1 MLKSIKYELK
11 PTNGQK
17 HMLNQAFGN
26 CRFVYNWALDK
37 KIKAYQEDKKTLS
50 CFDLTKEL
58 TQLKKKEEYSWLN
71 LAGSQQLQQSISNL
85 DNAFTNFFK
94 AKKGFPNFKSKH
106 NKNSFRIPQSVKV
119 DFESYKFFVPK
130 IGWIKYY
137 KDKPINGTIKFATVS
152 KTPTNRYFVSITFE
166 TNEKPKYG
174 KGAVGVDLGIKDLA
188 ITSDGEIFENQK
200 YLRQNLKKLRVEQR
214 SLQRKFKKG
223 LKEQSNNYYKQ
234 RLRIAKLHEKI
245 ANQRK
250 DLLHKV
256 TTYLATTYETV
267 CIEDLAV
274 KNMVK
279 NHNLALAIND
289 CGWGMFRQMLEYKV
303 KDLRVIGR
311 FAPSSQICNVCGD
324 RNRDLKLSD
333 REWICRNG
341 HVLSRDLNAALNIK
355 KFGLRASTLQHN
367 VSGCAVRVAE
377 PHRL

>member
-1 MLKSIKYELK
+1 MLKSIKYELN

-17 HMLNQAFGN
+17 QMLNQAFGN

-50 CFDLTKEL
+50 CFDLIKEL

-137 KDKPINGTIKFATVS
+137 KDKHIEGEIKFATVS
-152 KTPTNRYFVSITFE
+152 KSTTGRYFVSITFE
-166 TNEKPKYG
+166 SAQPRKTGN
-174 KGAVGVDLGIKDLA
+174 GAVGVDLGIKHLA
-188 ITSDGEIFENQK
+188 ITSDGEFFENQK
-200 YLRQNLKKLRVEQR
+200 YLRQNLNKLKKEQR
-214 SLQRKFKKG
+214 SLSRKFQKG
-223 LKEQSNNYYKQ
+223 KEQSNNYRKQ
-234 RLRIAKLHEKI
+234 RLRVAKLHEKI
-245 ANQRK
+245 SNQRK
-250 DLLHKV
+250 DYLHKL
-256 TTYLATTYETV
+256 TTYLATRYETV

-279 NHNLALAIND
+279 NHNLALSIND

-333 REWICRNG
+333 REWTCSNG
-341 HVLSRDLNAALNIK
+341 HKLNRDHNASLNIK
-355 KFGLRASTLQHN
+355 KFGLRASTLN
-367 VSGCAVRVAE
+367 VKTD
-377 PHRL
+377 H

>member
-1 MLKSIKYELK
+1 MIRAIKYELN

-17 HMLNQAFGN
+17 QMLNQAFGN

-50 CFDLTKEL
+50 CFDLMKEL
-58 TQLKKKEEYSWLN
+58 TSFKKKEGFEWLN
-71 LAGSQQLQQSISNL
+71 LSGSQQLQQSVSNL
-85 DNAFTNFFK
+85 DKAFSNFFR
-94 AKKGFPNFKSKH
+94 AKKGFPKFKSKH
-106 NKNSFRIPQSVKV
+106 SKQSFRIPQDVKINF
-119 DFESYKFFVPK
+119 DEYKFFVPK

-166 TNEKPKYG
+166 SAQPRKTGNG
-174 KGAVGVDLGIKDLA
+174 VVGVDLGIKHLA
-188 ITSDGEIFENQK
+188 ITSDGEFFENPK
-200 YLRQNLKKLRVEQR
+200 YLKQNLNKLKKEQR
-214 SLQRKFKKG
+214 SLSRKFQKG
-223 LKEQSNNYYKQ
+223 KEQSNNYRKQ
-234 RLRIAKLHEKI
+234 RLKVAKIHEKI
-245 ANQRK
+245 SNQRK
-250 DLLHKV
+250 DYLHKL

-267 CIEDLAV
+267 CIEDLSV
-274 KNMVK
+274 GKMVK
-279 NHNLALAIND
+279 NHNLALSIND

-333 REWICRNG
+333 RDWVCSNG
-341 HVLSRDLNAALNIK
+341 HQLNRDLNAALNIK

-367 VSGCAVRVAE
+367 VSGYAVRVAE
-377 PHRL
+377 PH

>member
-1 MLKSIKYELK
+1 MLKSIKYELN

-17 HMLNQAFGN
+17 QMLNQAFGN

-37 KIKAYQEDKKTLS
+37 KIKAYSKDKTFLS
-50 CFDLTKEL
+50 CFDLIKEL

-166 TNEKPKYG
+166 SAQPRKTGNG
-174 KGAVGVDLGIKDLA
+174 VVGVDLGIKHLA
-188 ITSDGEIFENQK
+188 ITSDGEFFENQK
-200 YLRQNLKKLRVEQR
+200 YLRQNLNKLKKEQR
-214 SLQRKFKKG
+214 SLSRKFQKG
-223 LKEQSNNYYKQ
+223 KEQSNNYRKQ
-234 RLRIAKLHEKI
+234 RLKVAKIHEKI
-245 ANQRK
+245 SNQRK
-250 DLLHKV
+250 DYLHKL

-279 NHNLALAIND
+279 NHNLALSIND
-289 CGWGMFRQMLEYKV
+289 CGWGMFRQFIEYKV
-303 KDLRVIGR
+303 RDLRVIGR
-311 FAPSSQICNVCGD
+311 LEPSSQICNVCGD

-333 REWICRNG
+333 RDWVCSNG
-341 HVLSRDLNAALNIK
+341 HQLNRDLNAALNIK

-377 PHRL
+377 PHLL

>member
-1 MLKSIKYELK
+1 MLKSIKYELN

-17 HMLNQAFGN
+17 QMLNQAFGN

-37 KIKAYQEDKKTLS
+37 KIKAYSKDKTFLS
-50 CFDLTKEL
+50 CFDLIKEL

-71 LAGSQQLQQSISNL
+71 LAGSQQLQQSISNI

-166 TNEKPKYG
+166 SAQPRKTGNG
-174 KGAVGVDLGIKDLA
+174 VVGVDLGIKHLA
-188 ITSDGEIFENQK
+188 ITSDGEFFENPK
-200 YLRQNLKKLRVEQR
+200 YLKQNLNKLKKEQR
-214 SLQRKFKKG
+214 SLSRKFQKG
-223 LKEQSNNYYKQ
+223 KEQSNNYRKQ
-234 RLRIAKLHEKI
+234 RLRVAKLHEKI
-245 ANQRK
+245 SNQRK
-250 DLLHKV
+250 DYLHKL
-256 TTYLATTYETV
+256 TTYLATRYETV

-311 FAPSSQICNVCGD
+311 FQPSSKMCSCGEI
-324 RNRDLKLSD
+324 NKELKLSD
-333 REWICRNG
+333 RVWTCKACG
-341 HVLSRDLNAALNIK
+341 VTHDRDELAANNIK
-355 KFGLRASTLQHN
+355 KFGLRASTLNAKTDH
-367 VSGCAVRVAE
+367 
-377 PHRL
+377 

>member
-1 MLKSIKYELK
+1 MIRAIKYELN

-17 HMLNQAFGN
+17 QMLNQAFGN

-50 CFDLTKEL
+50 CFDLIKEL

-137 KDKPINGTIKFATVS
+137 KDKHIEGEIKFATVS
-152 KTPTNRYFVSITFE
+152 KSTTGRYFVSITFE
-166 TNEKPKYG
+166 STQQRKTG
-174 KGAVGVDLGIKDLA
+174 SGAVGVDLGIKHLA
-188 ITSDGEIFENQK
+188 ITSDGEFFENQK
-200 YLRQNLKKLRVEQR
+200 YLKQNLNKLKKEQR
-214 SLQRKFKKG
+214 SLSRKFQKG
-223 LKEQSNNYYKQ
+223 KEQSNNYRKQ
-234 RLRIAKLHEKI
+234 RLRVAKLHEKI
-245 ANQRK
+245 SNQRK
-250 DLLHKV
+250 DYLHKL
-256 TTYLATTYETV
+256 TTYLATRYETV

-279 NHNLALAIND
+279 NHNLALSIND

-311 FAPSSQICNVCGD
+311 FQPSSQICNVCGD

-333 REWICRNG
+333 RDWTCSNG
-341 HVLSRDLNAALNIK
+341 HVLSRDLNAAINIK
-355 KFGLRASTLQHN
+355 NFGLRASTLQHN